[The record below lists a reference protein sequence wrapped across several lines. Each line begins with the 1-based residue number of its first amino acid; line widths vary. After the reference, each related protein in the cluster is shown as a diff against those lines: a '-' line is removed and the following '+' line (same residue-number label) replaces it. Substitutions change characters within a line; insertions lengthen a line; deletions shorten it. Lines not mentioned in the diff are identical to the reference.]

1 MKKVLIAEDD
11 QILSMRLVRT
21 LEKHGD
27 VLDVI
32 AVINGKVAMDVLKD
46 THTGRSRCRQF
57 WKLSF
62 GWRKY

>member
-1 MKKVLIAEDD
+1 MQKVLIAEDD

-57 WKLSF
+57 
-62 GWRKY
+62 